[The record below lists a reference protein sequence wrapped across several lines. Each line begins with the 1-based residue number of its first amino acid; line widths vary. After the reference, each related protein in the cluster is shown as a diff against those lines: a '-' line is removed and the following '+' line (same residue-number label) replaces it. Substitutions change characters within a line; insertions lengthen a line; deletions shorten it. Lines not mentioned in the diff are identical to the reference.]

1 MLFVNTFH
9 FIKETKMKRVIEIR
23 AAEGGEDSKLF
34 VKDMAQAY
42 IKFAQRVGWAT
53 RLIGEYQGEL
63 HIEVQGTDLSGLY
76 NESGGHRIQRV
87 PPTERKG
94 RVHTSTVTVAI
105 IDPSVQQISI
115 EDKDLKIEWYSGTG
129 AGGQHRNKHQNSC
142 RITHIPTGIVA
153 TAQCRSRENSLAE
166 AKQAIME
173 RVDNKSKIQYNN
185 EVACDRKQQVG
196 SGMRGDKIR
205 TYRFQ
210 DDVVK
215 DHITNQTASVKK
227 VLSGNFDLL
236 WN

>member
-1 MLFVNTFH
+1 M
-9 FIKETKMKRVIEIR
+9 MKRVIEIR

-53 RLIGEYQGEL
+53 RLIGEYQGET

-105 IDPSVQQISI
+105 IDPSVQQVSV
-115 EDKDLKIEWYSGTG
+115 EEKDLRIEWYSGTG

-142 RITHIPTGIVA
+142 RITHIPTGMVA

-166 AKQAIME
+166 ARTAILAKI
-173 RVDNKSKIQYNN
+173 DTKSKIQYNN
-185 EVACDRKQQVG
+185 DLASDRKLQVG

-215 DHITNQTASVKK
+215 DHITDQTASVKK